1 MSDMI
6 LNSITGLADGTFA
19 VECLNQAVVVTPEI
33 YGVFDIGF
41 NQGLNF
47 YC

>member
-6 LNSITGLADGTFA
+6 PNSVVGPAEGTYA

-33 YGVFDIGF
+33 YGVFDIDF

>member
-1 MSDMI
+1 MTLEYFME
-6 LNSITGLADGTFA
+6 AYYP
-19 VECLNQAVVVTPEI
+19 NQAVVMTPEI
-33 YGVFDIGF
+33 YGVFDIDF